1 MYSTSQKWKDTIYK
15 NVQSVL
21 NIYIDDKLINPDYI
35 LDFKVGQTLFDDEEL
50 KLGSVSSKYIE
61 FKIYKEKMPENM
73 KSVKVEYGI
82 LINKG
87 LTVAEVNK
95 MLVGTLNGIQVKSL
109 SSKNSNFETIPI
121 GIFNIDDWTD
131 NDDNTLT
138 IKCIDNMNKFEFNYD
153 GTTLTY
159 PVTLLK
165 VLQDICKKA
174 GVELR
179 FYFFS

>member
-15 NVQSVL
+15 NVQSAL
-21 NIYIDDKLINPDYI
+21 NIYINDELINPDYI

-50 KLGSVSSKYIE
+50 KLGSISSKYIE
-61 FKIYKEKMPENM
+61 FQIYKDQMPTNM
-73 KSVKVEYGI
+73 NTVKVDYGI
-82 LINKG
+82 LINHA
-87 LTVAEVNK
+87 LTVAEVNA

-109 SSKNSNFETIPI
+109 SANDSSFEMIPI

-138 IKCIDNMNKFEFNYD
+138 IKCIDNMSKFEFNYD
-153 GTTLTY
+153 GSNLTY
-159 PVTLLK
+159 PVTLLEI
-165 VLQDICKKA
+165 LEDICNKA